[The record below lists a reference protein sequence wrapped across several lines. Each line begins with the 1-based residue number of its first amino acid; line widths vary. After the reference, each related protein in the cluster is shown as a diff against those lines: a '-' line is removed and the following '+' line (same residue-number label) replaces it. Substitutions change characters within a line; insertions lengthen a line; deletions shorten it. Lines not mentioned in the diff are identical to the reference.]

1 MPPRAA
7 RPDPQIERL
16 ARDFRSRWVAADG
29 IEPWLRRQ
37 LPRLTRLNQ
46 QDGWSW
52 SDIGRVLTTAG
63 IVYATGRPWTGSLLA
78 RKLVPVRAQLRAR
91 QKRTSIPEPTS

>member
-37 LPRLTRLNQ
+37 LPRLTRLQ

-52 SDIGRVLTTAG
+52 SDIGRALTAAG
-63 IVYATGRPWTGSLLA
+63 IIYATGRPWTGPILA
-78 RKLVPVRAQLRAR
+78 RKLAQVRTQLRAR
-91 QKRTSIPEPTS
+91 QKRTSIPESTS